1 MLNNQTLELLN
12 DLAILFPAFLLVFTC
27 RGFFKALTAKIMG
40 DDTAQESGFLTFNP
54 VVHVNL
60 FGFLIMLFFLFF
72 LGGLLLGTFPRG
84 MLFIL
89 LILIGVR
96 WTYPVPIDEGNFK
109 HHTLGV
115 ILTTLAG
122 PIGNFVLA
130 LFFLYVLTYFPYQLF
145 PQYVFITLVSIFR
158 AVIELAV
165 FFCVLDLIPLPPF
178 DGGRLLQFILPK
190 SLDYVIS
197 WLEEYSIY
205 VLLGLFFL
213 PGISDVFFKL
223 ISILSVFIK
232 QILLFLVF

>member
-27 RGFFKALTAKIMG
+27 RGFFKALMAKIMG

-60 FGFLIMLFFLFF
+60 FGFLIMLFFIFF
-72 LGGLLLGTFPRG
+72 LGSLLLGTFPRG

-96 WTYPVPIDEGNFK
+96 WTNTVPMDEGNFK
-109 HHTLGV
+109 NHKLGV
-115 ILTTLAG
+115 ILSSLAG
-122 PIGNFVLA
+122 PIGNFILA

-145 PQYVFITLVSIFR
+145 PKYVFITLVSIFR
-158 AVIELAV
+158 AIIELAI

-178 DGGRLLQFILPK
+178 DGGRLLQFILPS

-197 WLEEYSIY
+197 WLEEYSVY
-205 VLLGLFFL
+205 VLLALFFL
-213 PGISDVFFKL
+213 PIISDVFLRFL
-223 ISILSVFIK
+223 AILSVFVK
-232 QILLFLVF
+232 HILLFLVF